1 MEHENE
7 RIAEAPEHCGRP
19 PLDSDAPDAE
29 EAEAVVAQPSP
40 LFELTTPGGRVWY
53 VVNLN

>member
-29 EAEAVVAQPSP
+29 EAEAVVTQPSP